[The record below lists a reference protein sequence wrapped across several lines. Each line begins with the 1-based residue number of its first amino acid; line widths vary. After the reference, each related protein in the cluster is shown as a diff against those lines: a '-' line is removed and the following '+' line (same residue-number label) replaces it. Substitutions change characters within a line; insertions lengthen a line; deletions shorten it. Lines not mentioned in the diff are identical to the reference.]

1 MRSNVTVQKIIHHY
15 PYLAIV
21 LCLISGAVTPLS
33 FAPFHLWPVG
43 LISIAIFAIASF
55 YAQTPKAAFLC
66 ALGFGLGYFG
76 TGVSWVYVSIYYFG
90 STGLPLAVLLT
101 SLFIAFVAFFFAL
114 PFYLLPYCKTA
125 YKLTLGFPLLWV
137 FSEWVRTWIF
147 TGFPWLFMGY
157 SHIDDYLVGWA
168 PIGGVLLISLWAIMS
183 SGLLAAWIVNNGSRR
198 YRIMMSL
205 CIVSIWLGGYGLQHL
220 SWTSPIDD
228 KITVGL
234 VQPNIPQNLRWAP
247 DFQEPIRQRLRDL
260 SQPLWSN
267 DWIIWSEA
275 AIPSPHAD
283 ATGFI
288 EETRLLAQQSH
299 STVISGVLYEKPL
312 DDGSDNKSQQYFNS
326 VIGIGNSEG
335 IYHKQRLV
343 PFGEYVPL
351 ESWLRG
357 VIEFFNLPF
366 SVIAS
371 GHANQS
377 LLQVG
382 EYALANAICYEIA
395 YPALVAQQARNS
407 HVLLTISNDAWFGN
421 SIGPLQHFQ
430 MARMRAVEIGRYV
443 IRGTNNGV
451 SAIISADGKVQQRS
465 EQFVMAS
472 LQGHVVPMEGNT
484 PFMRWKNYFV
494 LGILLLMGSVA
505 YRHTLKKQTSTT
517 QRKD

>member
-1 MRSNVTVQKIIHHY
+1 VQNFIQRY
-15 PYLAIV
+15 PYVAIA

-33 FAPFHLWPVG
+33 FAPFNLWPVG
-43 LISIAIFAIASF
+43 LISIAVFAIAS
-55 YAQTPKAAFLC
+55 YHAKTPKTAFLY
-66 ALGFGLGYFG
+66 ALSFGLGYFG

-90 STGLPLAVLLT
+90 STGLPLALLLT

-114 PFYLLPYCKTA
+114 PFYLLPYCKTS

-137 FSEWVRTWIF
+137 FSEWVRTWVF

-168 PIGGVLLISLWAIMS
+168 PIGGVLLVSLWAVMS
-183 SGLLAAWIVNNGSRR
+183 SGIMAAWATGNGSRR
-198 YRIMMSL
+198 YKTIMSL
-205 CIVSIWLGGYGLQHL
+205 CIVSIWLGGYGLQQV
-220 SWTSPIDD
+220 SWTKPINDN
-228 KITVGL
+228 ITVGL

-247 DFQEPIRQRLRDL
+247 DYQETIRQRLRDL
-260 SQPLWSN
+260 SEPLWGK

-275 AIPSPHAD
+275 AIPAPYAY
-283 ATGFI
+283 ATDFI
-288 EETRLLAQQSH
+288 EETRLLANQSN

-312 DDGSDNKSQQYFNS
+312 GEKGQQYFNS
-326 VIGIGNSEG
+326 VIGIGDSEG

-371 GHANQS
+371 GGAHQS

-382 EYALANAICYEIA
+382 NYALANAICYEIA
-395 YPALVAQQARNS
+395 YPALVAQQAKDS
-407 HVLLTISNDAWFGN
+407 HVLLTISNDAWFGD

-451 SAIISADGKVQQRS
+451 SAIIAADGKVQQRS
-465 EQFVMAS
+465 EQFVMTN
-472 LQGHVVPMEGNT
+472 LQGNVVPMEGNT
-484 PFMRWKNYFV
+484 PFMIWQNYLV
-494 LGILLLMGSVA
+494 LGILLIMSGAA
-505 YRHTLKKQTSTT
+505 YLHTLKGKARTPHKKAT
-517 QRKD
+517 D

>member
-1 MRSNVTVQKIIHHY
+1 MNTIIQRY
-15 PYLAIV
+15 PYFAIA

-33 FAPFHLWPVG
+33 FAPFNLWPIG
-43 LISIAIFAIASF
+43 LIAIAIFAFASCRT
-55 YAQTPKAAFLC
+55 QTPKTAFLY
-66 ALGFGLGYFG
+66 ALSFGVGYFG

-90 STGLPLAVLLT
+90 STGLPLAILLT

-114 PFYLLPYCKTA
+114 PFYLLPHCKTS

-157 SHIDDYLVGWA
+157 SHIDNVLIGWA
-168 PIGGVLLISLWAIMS
+168 PIGGVLLISLWAVMS
-183 SGLLAAWIVNNGSRR
+183 SGIMAAWLSGSANRR
-198 YRIMMSL
+198 HKTAISL
-205 CIVSIWLGGYGLQHL
+205 FIASIWLGGYSLQQI
-220 SWTSPIDD
+220 SWTKPIDD
-228 KITVGL
+228 NITVGL

-247 DFQEPIRQRLRDL
+247 DFQETIRQRLRDL
-260 SQPLWSN
+260 SQPLWGD
-267 DWIIWSEA
+267 DWVIWAEA
-275 AIPSPHAD
+275 AIPAPYAY
-283 ATGFI
+283 ATDFI
-288 EETRLLAQQSH
+288 EETRLLANQSG
-299 STVISGVLYEKPL
+299 STVISGVLYEKPPE
-312 DDGSDNKSQQYFNS
+312 DGHRQYFNS
-326 VIGIGNSEG
+326 VIGIGDSEG

-371 GHANQS
+371 GQANQP

-382 EYALANAICYEIA
+382 DYALANAICYEIA
-395 YPALVAQQARNS
+395 YPALVAQQAKNS
-407 HVLLTISNDAWFGN
+407 HVLLTISNDAWFGD

-451 SAIISADGKVQQRS
+451 SAIIAEDGKVLQRS
-465 EQFVMAS
+465 EQFVMTN

-484 PFMRWKNYFV
+484 PFMLWQNYLV
-494 LGILLLMGSVA
+494 LGILLIMGVISFQ
-505 YRHTLKKQTSTT
+505 YRLHSKTKNNQH
-517 QRKD
+517 